1 MMSRE
6 KYPFPVPSDSSTSRR
21 SPGERARR
29 FFDSPGCLGT
39 NQKKFLVQLR
49 EIGYHDK
56 HVSNSLEN
64 NWTLWKVEDSRN
76 GDGRME
82 GIKRALPIFHPS
94 ILPFTKGVKKFLKHA
109 NRREFLT
116 NLKAMI
122 EQEVAMLTEKQ
133 ITEYHQK
140 GYTVYP
146 NFLTPD
152 EVAELLTETE
162 KITRG
167 NTLAKHDKTRME
179 MEPDQ
184 PPDGAR
190 VRRLYEPCTYYPLF
204 RALSESDKLL
214 DTVEQLVGP
223 DILFHYSKLNMKPPE
238 IGSVVEW
245 HQDLSYYPLTNRDSL
260 AVLFYL
266 DDADAENGCLQ
277 MIPDR
282 HEGHLLEHTRNGYFQ
297 GRVTETVDASKAE
310 LVGGKSGT
318 TIFMHCMTPHASTTN
333 RSNRYRRTLILSYR
347 AADAFPIFCG
357 EMTLHAEAHV
367 RLVRGRRL
375 QVARFTMTE
384 FPTPRYKEKS
394 ASLYELQERSR
405 KEENG

>member
-1 MMSRE
+1 
-6 KYPFPVPSDSSTSRR
+6 
-21 SPGERARR
+21 
-29 FFDSPGCLGT
+29 
-39 NQKKFLVQLR
+39 
-49 EIGYHDK
+49 
-56 HVSNSLEN
+56 
-64 NWTLWKVEDSRN
+64 
-76 GDGRME
+76 ME
-82 GIKRALPIFHPS
+82 AALPIFHPS

-277 MIPDR
+277 MIPGR

-297 GRVTETVDASKAE
+297 GRVTETVDASRAV

-318 TIFMHCMTPHASTTN
+318 AIFMHCMTPHASTTN
-333 RSNRYRRTLILSYR
+333 RSNRYRRTLIFSYR

-405 KEENG
+405 KGESG